1 MPKVVEPQIP
11 NYPPQGIQAQLDLLY
26 LWNPDAANE
35 LIKQLEEL
43 IKEVQ
48 SNLDYNKLVNKPTL
62 NTTSTNALVAGTEEV
77 AGVVKLHKVS
87 KTGSYEDLNDK
98 PDLDLYATKTALAAG
113 LGSKAD
119 LSTVNTIRTDL
130 DDLGDQ
136 VHEIEAK
143 VPAAATTDNQL
154 ADKAFVNSSINAVAA
169 YYITSTPEGDSF
181 ATKADLDKGPYY
193 FQGAVRVPTTNDYAL
208 VKADETHEGSAA
220 RYMYDGKQWDY
231 QYTLNDTPFTQ
242 AQVDAINSG
251 ITAGLVTKYNA
262 AADTVDALDSEVG
275 TLKTEMATAQ
285 SDIGA
290 LKTASNTQAGLIS
303 DLQNDKADKTALPQN
318 QTGTAGQVY
327 TKTDAGAEWQDA
339 SGGSSLPD
347 QTGNAGKFLT
357 TDGTNASWSD
367 KPLVNNSTAKTS
379 LSIGE
384 SARADNTYN
393 LAIGPNSAA
402 GTSASAKSI
411 YNLAIGVNSAAGSSF
426 GSNYS
431 GCVAIGHK
439 ATARGISSA
448 LISTAVDVYRF
459 NDENNTFAF
468 ANQNGTYQIINA
480 TGFIPSER
488 LASDGTTGQ
497 VLSKT
502 DTGMEWKSISAGG
515 GTNAGIKGDYF
526 ATWGWTEG
534 DNGLPTIVSG
544 SNNIKT
550 PAGIVMMCPGADGY
564 ITFTGEMVYENEL
577 TEDFTLFYAR
587 NTDGTGATL
596 VGVTDVVWSDT
607 EPEPNG
613 QSGFQAW
620 KKSGSSTWQLRSNDT
635 GNTWREVVGGPI
647 ADIHYTDGNATRID
661 FDGYRQFNKQQ
672 YVKFASG
679 SGAAL
684 QDWIP
689 VMKPT
694 TPNKTNISIGGER
707 LIIDNA
713 LGEIWG
719 STGRSFCSMGAVA
732 TAFNT
737 PLSHT
742 NSNTNLG
749 CSMADLSEAITPIQ
763 EHIVIEFQA
772 PTADNNYTWYRKY
785 KDGWVEQGGIATTNG
800 GDATPI
806 TLPIEMVDANYIP
819 FMQGRTGSDGYSGAG
834 WQVMPVNTSTST
846 QTSTQFYAQAS
857 ITGYDLRF
865 GWQVNGMYKKV

>member
-43 IKEVQ
+43 IKDVQ

-62 NTTSTNALVAGTEEV
+62 DTTSTKALGTGTEEV

-87 KTGSYEDLNDK
+87 KTGSYEDLNDQ

-143 VPAAATTDNQL
+143 VPAAATADNQL

-181 ATKADLDKGPYY
+181 ATKADLVNGPYY
-193 FQGAVRVPTTNDYAL
+193 FQGETRVPTTNDYAL
-208 VKADETHEGSAA
+208 VKADETHDGAAA

-251 ITAGLVTKYNA
+251 ITAGLVSKYNA

-327 TKTDAGAEWQDA
+327 TKTDTGAEWQDA

-347 QTGNAGKFLT
+347 QTDNAGKFLT

-367 KPLVNNSTAKTS
+367 KPLVNNSTTKTS

-402 GTSASAKSI
+402 GTSASTKSI
-411 YNLAIGVNSAAGSSF
+411 YNLAIGANSAAGSYF

-439 ATARGISSA
+439 ATARGVGSA
-448 LISTAVDVYRF
+448 LISTAVDAYRY
-459 NDENNTFAF
+459 NDVNNTFAF

-488 LASDGTTGQ
+488 LAADGTTGQ
-497 VLSKT
+497 VLAKT
-502 DTGMEWKSISAGG
+502 DTGMEWKTVSGG
-515 GTNAGIKGDYF
+515 GSGTDNNGLEGDYCSKYGIVDE
-526 ATWGWTEG
+526 TTS
-534 DNGLPTIVSG
+534 GLPTQ
-544 SNNIKT
+544 
-550 PAGIVMMCPGADGY
+550 
-564 ITFTGEMVYENEL
+564 
-577 TEDFTLFYAR
+577 
-587 NTDGTGATL
+587 GTGNQIIIPAQLVMDIPGVPGLTTNTTKITHDLTSTTNCEIFLAEGTVIEATE
-596 VGVTDVVWSDT
+596 VYWQTT
-607 EPEPNG
+607 EPEDGQTGYLAWWNG
-613 QSGFQAW
+613 TEW
-620 KKSGSSTWQLRSNDT
+620 KFKSNDT
-635 GNTWREVVGGPI
+635 GNVWRAANAVRI
-647 ADIHYTDGNATRID
+647 AKCVFTDGSLTRLC
-661 FDGYRQFNKQQ
+661 FTGCRALNKQEWLPKSGITQ
-672 YVKFASG
+672 AGAFEYNIVLGTTIQRNYSMSFGAGSNTFTLGIDNDSYIFAYQTIGKIDSATKHG
-679 SGAAL
+679 MTLRHAGDNEAFLGTQTTPWAGIYTKTINGGAANAA
-684 QDWIP
+684 IT
-689 VMKPT
+689 VPT
-694 TPNKTNISIGGER
+694 TGG
-707 LIIDNA
+707 
-713 LGEIWG
+713 
-719 STGRSFCSMGAVA
+719 TMVVA
-732 TAFNT
+732 T
-737 PLSHT
+737 P
-742 NSNTNLG
+742 
-749 CSMADLSEAITPIQ
+749 
-763 EHIVIEFQA
+763 
-772 PTADNNYTWYRKY
+772 PTTAGNYVLKATVAE
-785 KDGWVEQGGIATTNG
+785 DGTVTTQWVAE
-800 GDATPI
+800 
-806 TLPIEMVDANYIP
+806 V
-819 FMQGRTGSDGYSGAG
+819 
-834 WQVMPVNTSTST
+834 
-846 QTSTQFYAQAS
+846 
-857 ITGYDLRF
+857 
-865 GWQVNGMYKKV
+865 

>member
-62 NTTSTNALVAGTEEV
+62 DTRSTNALVAGTEEV

-87 KTGSYEDLNDK
+87 KTGSYEDLNDQ

-143 VPAAATTDNQL
+143 VPAAATSDNQL

-181 ATKADLDKGPYY
+181 ATKADLVNGPYY

-275 TLKTEMATAQ
+275 TLKTEMSTAQ

-327 TKTDAGAEWQDA
+327 TKTDTGAEWQDA
-339 SGGSSLPD
+339 SGGASLPD
-347 QTGNAGKFLT
+347 QTGNSGKFLT

-367 KPLVNNSTAKTS
+367 KPLINNSTAKTS
-379 LSIGE
+379 ISIGE
-384 SARADNTYN
+384 AARADNTYN

-411 YNLAIGVNSAAGSSF
+411 YNLAIGVNSAAGSYF
-426 GSNYS
+426 GSDYS

-439 ATARGISSA
+439 AIARGISSA
-448 LISTAVDVYRF
+448 LISTNADGYRY
-459 NDENNTFAF
+459 NSENNTFAF

-488 LASDGTTGQ
+488 LAADGTTGQ

-502 DTGMEWKSISAGG
+502 DTGMEWKTVSGG
-515 GTNAGIKGDYF
+515 GSGSDNNGLEGDYCSKYGIVDET
-526 ATWGWTEG
+526 AS
-534 DNGLPTIVSG
+534 GLPTQGTGNQIIIPAQLVMDIPGVSG
-544 SNNIKT
+544 QTTNTTK
-550 PAGIVMMCPGADGY
+550 
-564 ITFTGEMVYENEL
+564 ITHDLVSTTNCEIFLAEGTVIEA
-577 TEDFTLFYAR
+577 TETYWQ
-587 NTDGTGATL
+587 T
-596 VGVTDVVWSDT
+596 T
-607 EPEPNG
+607 EPEDGQTGYLAWWNG
-613 QSGFQAW
+613 TEW
-620 KKSGSSTWQLRSNDT
+620 KFKSNDT
-635 GNTWREVVGGPI
+635 GNVWRAANAVRI
-647 ADIHYTDGNATRID
+647 AKCIFTDGSLTRLC
-661 FDGYRQFNKQQ
+661 FTGCRVLNKQEWLPKSGG
-672 YVKFASG
+672 VLTGALSFTGDKRHPTISAFAGSDIEGLLLNPRNPSDMTSSWVIDASSG
-679 SGAAL
+679 DLFPQQFSSVGLTIGRPNHTIANIYLEKINNGAA
-684 QDWIP
+684 IK
-689 VMKPT
+689 VPT
-694 TPNKTNISIGGER
+694 TGG
-707 LIIDNA
+707 
-713 LGEIWG
+713 
-719 STGRSFCSMGAVA
+719 TMVVA
-732 TAFNT
+732 TPPTTAGNYVLKAT
-737 PLSHT
+737 VAEDGT
-742 NSNTNLG
+742 VTTQWV
-749 CSMADLSEAITPIQ
+749 AEA
-763 EHIVIEFQA
+763 
-772 PTADNNYTWYRKY
+772 
-785 KDGWVEQGGIATTNG
+785 
-800 GDATPI
+800 
-806 TLPIEMVDANYIP
+806 
-819 FMQGRTGSDGYSGAG
+819 
-834 WQVMPVNTSTST
+834 
-846 QTSTQFYAQAS
+846 
-857 ITGYDLRF
+857 
-865 GWQVNGMYKKV
+865 

>member
-62 NTTSTNALVAGTEEV
+62 DTRSTNALVAGTEEV

-87 KTGSYEDLNDK
+87 KTGSYEDLNDQ

-143 VPAAATTDNQL
+143 VPAAATSDNQL

-181 ATKADLDKGPYY
+181 ATKADLVNGPYY

-275 TLKTEMATAQ
+275 TLKTEMSTAQ

-347 QTGNAGKFLT
+347 QTGNSGKFLT

-367 KPLVNNSTAKTS
+367 KPLVNNATGTRTI
-379 LSIGE
+379 SIGGTGTGGFSLCVGE
-384 SARADNTYN
+384 ASSATAFGATALGFGCNAGALYAIQLGNAGTAVTNSDANTFKVANGNGNFEMMSADGTIPSAR
-393 LAIGPNSAA
+393 LAA
-402 GTSASAKSI
+402 
-411 YNLAIGVNSAAGSSF
+411 
-426 GSNYS
+426 
-431 GCVAIGHK
+431 
-439 ATARGISSA
+439 
-448 LISTAVDVYRF
+448 
-459 NDENNTFAF
+459 
-468 ANQNGTYQIINA
+468 
-480 TGFIPSER
+480 
-488 LASDGTTGQ
+488 DGTTGQ

-502 DTGMEWKSISAGG
+502 DTGMEWKTVSGG
-515 GTNAGIKGDYF
+515 GSGADNNGLEGDYCSKYGIVDET
-526 ATWGWTEG
+526 AS
-534 DNGLPTIVSG
+534 GLPTQ
-544 SNNIKT
+544 
-550 PAGIVMMCPGADGY
+550 
-564 ITFTGEMVYENEL
+564 
-577 TEDFTLFYAR
+577 
-587 NTDGTGATL
+587 GTGNQIIIPAQLVMDIPGVPGQTTNTTEITHNLVSTTNCEIFLAQGTVIEATE
-596 VGVTDVVWSDT
+596 TYWQTT
-607 EPEPNG
+607 EPEDGQTGYLAWWNG
-613 QSGFQAW
+613 TEW
-620 KKSGSSTWQLRSNDT
+620 KFKSNDT
-635 GNTWREVVGGPI
+635 GNVWRAANAVRI
-647 ADIHYTDGNATRID
+647 AKCIFTDGSLTRLC
-661 FDGYRQFNKQQ
+661 FTGCRVLNKQEWLPKSGG
-672 YVKFASG
+672 VLTGALSFTGDKRHPTISAFAGSDIEGLLLNPRNPSDMTSSWVIDASSG
-679 SGAAL
+679 DLFPQRFSSVGLTIGRPNHTIANIYLEKINNGAA
-684 QDWIP
+684 IK
-689 VMKPT
+689 VPT
-694 TPNKTNISIGGER
+694 TGG
-707 LIIDNA
+707 
-713 LGEIWG
+713 
-719 STGRSFCSMGAVA
+719 TMVVA
-732 TAFNT
+732 TPPTTAGNYVLKAT
-737 PLSHT
+737 VAEDGT
-742 NSNTNLG
+742 VTTQWV
-749 CSMADLSEAITPIQ
+749 AEA
-763 EHIVIEFQA
+763 
-772 PTADNNYTWYRKY
+772 
-785 KDGWVEQGGIATTNG
+785 
-800 GDATPI
+800 
-806 TLPIEMVDANYIP
+806 
-819 FMQGRTGSDGYSGAG
+819 
-834 WQVMPVNTSTST
+834 
-846 QTSTQFYAQAS
+846 
-857 ITGYDLRF
+857 
-865 GWQVNGMYKKV
+865 

>member
-43 IKEVQ
+43 IKDVQ

-62 NTTSTNALVAGTEEV
+62 DTTSTNALVAGTEEV
-77 AGVVKLHKVS
+77 VGAVKLHKVS
-87 KTGSYEDLNDK
+87 KTGSYEDLNDQ
-98 PDLDLYATKTALAAG
+98 PNLDLYATKTALAAG

-143 VPAAATTDNQL
+143 VPAAATADNQL

-169 YYITSTPEGDSF
+169 YYITSTTEGDSF

-193 FQGAVRVPTTNDYAL
+193 FQGAARVPTTNDYAL

-251 ITAGLVTKYNA
+251 ITAGLVSKYNA
-262 AADTVDALDSEVG
+262 AADTVDMLDSEVG
-275 TLKTEMATAQ
+275 TLKTEMSAAQ
-285 SDIGA
+285 TDIGA

-327 TKTDAGAEWQDA
+327 TKTTEGAEWQDA
-339 SGGSSLPD
+339 S
-347 QTGNAGKFLT
+347 
-357 TDGTNASWSD
+357 
-367 KPLVNNSTAKTS
+367 
-379 LSIGE
+379 
-384 SARADNTYN
+384 
-393 LAIGPNSAA
+393 
-402 GTSASAKSI
+402 
-411 YNLAIGVNSAAGSSF
+411 
-426 GSNYS
+426 
-431 GCVAIGHK
+431 
-439 ATARGISSA
+439 
-448 LISTAVDVYRF
+448 
-459 NDENNTFAF
+459 
-468 ANQNGTYQIINA
+468 
-480 TGFIPSER
+480 
-488 LASDGTTGQ
+488 
-497 VLSKT
+497 
-502 DTGMEWKSISAGG
+502 GG

-534 DNGLPTIVSG
+534 DNGLPAIVSG

-550 PAGIVMMCPGADGY
+550 PASIVMMCPGADGY
-564 ITFTGEMVYENEL
+564 ITFTGEMTYENEL

-596 VGVTDVVWSDT
+596 VGATDVVWSDT

-647 ADIHYTDGNATRID
+647 ADVHYTDGTVTRLD

-679 SGAAL
+679 SGATL
-684 QDWIP
+684 QSWIP

-694 TPNKTNISIGGER
+694 TPNKTNFSIGGER
-707 LIIDNA
+707 LIIDTA
-713 LGEIWG
+713 VGQLWG
-719 STGRSFCSMGAVA
+719 STEKSIVSMGAVA
-732 TAFNT
+732 TAFKT

-742 NSNTNLG
+742 SSNTNLG
-749 CSMADLSEAITPIQ
+749 CSMADLEKAVPTPPTTAGNYVLKATVAEDGTVTTQWIAETTQ
-763 EHIVIEFQA
+763 GIPDYTAGVSIPDATHSGTEYTTWYTA
-772 PTADNNYTWYRKY
+772 TADGVIMGSLKRDAAGTSYLAV
-785 KDGWVEQGGIATTNG
+785 GEQELQEFGSSSG
-800 GDATPI
+800 GD
-806 TLPIEMVDANYIP
+806 V
-819 FMQGRTGSDGYSGAG
+819 F
-834 WQVMPVNTSTST
+834 PV
-846 QTSTQFYAQAS
+846 S
-857 ITGYDLRF
+857 IT
-865 GWQVNGMYKKV
+865 VNNGDVLSWKNNVGTGTTHNCVFFPFKS

>member
-43 IKEVQ
+43 IKDVQ

-181 ATKADLDKGPYY
+181 ATKADLVNGPYY

-251 ITAGLVTKYNA
+251 ITAGLVSKYNT
-262 AADTVDALDSEVG
+262 AADMVDVLDGEVG
-275 TLKTEMATAQ
+275 TLKTEMTAAQ

-303 DLQNDKADKTALPQN
+303 GLQDDKADKTALPQN

-327 TKTDAGAEWQDA
+327 TKTDTGAEWQDA

-367 KPLVNNSTAKTS
+367 KPLVNNATGARTISIGGTGTGGYSLCVGEASSAKAFGSTA
-379 LSIGE
+379 LGF
-384 SARADNTYN
+384 
-393 LAIGPNSAA
+393 GC
-402 GTSASAKSI
+402 SASAL
-411 YNLAIGVNSAAGSSF
+411 YAIQLGNAG
-426 GSNYS
+426 
-431 GCVAIGHK
+431 
-439 ATARGISSA
+439 
-448 LISTAVDVYRF
+448 TAVTNSDA
-459 NDENNTFAF
+459 NTFKV
-468 ANQNGTYQIINA
+468 ANGNGNFEMMSADGT
-480 TGFIPSER
+480 IPSAR
-488 LASDGTTGQ
+488 LAADGTTGQ
-497 VLSKT
+497 VLAKT

-515 GTNAGIKGDYF
+515 SSADNNGLEGDYCSKYGIVDE
-526 ATWGWTEG
+526 TSS
-534 DNGLPTIVSG
+534 GLPTQ
-544 SNNIKT
+544 
-550 PAGIVMMCPGADGY
+550 
-564 ITFTGEMVYENEL
+564 
-577 TEDFTLFYAR
+577 
-587 NTDGTGATL
+587 GTGNQIIIPAQLVMDVPGSPGLTTNSTKITHDLVSTTNCEIFLAEGTVIEATE
-596 VGVTDVVWSDT
+596 TYWQTT
-607 EPEPNG
+607 EPEDGQTGYLAWWNG
-613 QSGFQAW
+613 TEW
-620 KKSGSSTWQLRSNDT
+620 KFKSNDT
-635 GNTWREVVGGPI
+635 GNVWRAANAVRI
-647 ADIHYTDGNATRID
+647 AKCIFTDGTLTRLC
-661 FDGYRQFNKQQ
+661 FTGCRVLNKQEWLPKSGITQ
-672 YVKFASG
+672 AKAFEYNLVLGSSIQRNYSMTFAALGSTFTLKIEKDSLIFGYQNIGKIDSATKYAYTLRYSGDTGAFLGAQSRPWDGIYVKTING
-679 SGAAL
+679 GAANAV
-684 QDWIP
+684 IT
-689 VMKPT
+689 VPT
-694 TPNKTNISIGGER
+694 TSGT
-707 LIIDNA
+707 
-713 LGEIWG
+713 
-719 STGRSFCSMGAVA
+719 MVVA
-732 TAFNT
+732 TPPTTAGNYVLKAT
-737 PLSHT
+737 VAEDGT
-742 NSNTNLG
+742 ITTQWV
-749 CSMADLSEAITPIQ
+749 AEA
-763 EHIVIEFQA
+763 
-772 PTADNNYTWYRKY
+772 
-785 KDGWVEQGGIATTNG
+785 
-800 GDATPI
+800 
-806 TLPIEMVDANYIP
+806 
-819 FMQGRTGSDGYSGAG
+819 
-834 WQVMPVNTSTST
+834 
-846 QTSTQFYAQAS
+846 
-857 ITGYDLRF
+857 
-865 GWQVNGMYKKV
+865 

>member
-62 NTTSTNALVAGTEEV
+62 DTTSTKALGTGTEEV

-87 KTGSYEDLNDK
+87 KTGSYEDLNDQ

-143 VPAAATTDNQL
+143 VPAAATADNQL

-193 FQGAVRVPTTNDYAL
+193 FQGEARVPTTNDYAL
-208 VKADETHEGSAA
+208 VKADETHDGSAA

-251 ITAGLVTKYNA
+251 ITAGLVSKYNA

-303 DLQNDKADKTALPQN
+303 VLQNDKADKTALPQN

-327 TKTDAGAEWQDA
+327 TKTDTGAEWQDA

-347 QTGNAGKFLT
+347 QTGNSGKFLT

-367 KPLVNNSTAKTS
+367 KPLVNTSTA
-379 LSIGE
+379 LQ
-384 SARADNTYN
+384 
-393 LAIGPNSAA
+393 
-402 GTSASAKSI
+402 
-411 YNLAIGVNSAAGSSF
+411 AIGVGTNTATGYTSISIGNYGYGGEASGLSSIVLGS
-426 GSNYS
+426 G
-431 GCVAIGHK
+431 
-439 ATARGISSA
+439 
-448 LISTAVDVYRF
+448 
-459 NDENNTFAF
+459 
-468 ANQNGTYQIINA
+468 NA
-480 TGFIPSER
+480 TGTGTVLIGSYTTGGYPSVSEEYSFQVALKNKTYKVIDVNGLIPSER
-488 LASDGTTGQ
+488 LAADGTTGQ

-502 DTGMEWKSISAGG
+502 DTGMEWKSISGS

-661 FDGYRQFNKQQ
+661 FDGYRQFNKQEWLPKSGG
-672 YVKFASG
+672 VLTGALSFTGDKRHPTISAFVG
-679 SGAAL
+679 SGIEGLLLNPRNPSDMTSSWVIDASSGDLFPQRFSTVGLAIGRPNHTIANIYLEKINNGAA
-684 QDWIP
+684 IK
-689 VMKPT
+689 VPT
-694 TPNKTNISIGGER
+694 TGG
-707 LIIDNA
+707 
-713 LGEIWG
+713 
-719 STGRSFCSMGAVA
+719 TMVVA
-732 TAFNT
+732 T
-737 PLSHT
+737 P
-742 NSNTNLG
+742 
-749 CSMADLSEAITPIQ
+749 
-763 EHIVIEFQA
+763 
-772 PTADNNYTWYRKY
+772 PTTAGNYVLKATVAE
-785 KDGWVEQGGIATTNG
+785 DGTVTTQWVAE
-800 GDATPI
+800 
-806 TLPIEMVDANYIP
+806 V
-819 FMQGRTGSDGYSGAG
+819 
-834 WQVMPVNTSTST
+834 
-846 QTSTQFYAQAS
+846 
-857 ITGYDLRF
+857 
-865 GWQVNGMYKKV
+865 